1 MKINIKEVLIIIS
14 LSIFLGFIR
23 YFLLDEEFSLIK
35 KTKLGSIDNSINYN
49 EVDSLL
55 LYIKNTKSPKL
66 IDVTLAK
73 LFYDNNLVTFID
85 ARDTESY
92 IEEHI
97 LNALNIP
104 YDLIE
109 DVLNEY
115 DIRYLIELNEDFI
128 EEVYIEDNNPFY
140 FGLKEGNIYLSNKKI
155 DSPTFNIDG
164 KEFAFVIYCSGEGC
178 SLSEDLGFY
187 MFNEIGVEKIFIYEG
202 GIPEWKNNNY
212 PIK

>member
-23 YFLLDEEFSLIK
+23 YFLLDEEFFLIK
-35 KTKLGSIDNSINYN
+35 KTKLESIDNSINHN

-85 ARDTESY
+85 ARDTQSY
-92 IEEHI
+92 VEEHI

-109 DVLNEY
+109 DVLNEH
-115 DIRYLIELNEDFI
+115 DIKYLIELNEDFI
-128 EEVYIEDNNPFY
+128 EKVYIEDNNPFY
-140 FGLKEGNIYLSNKKI
+140 LGIKEGNIYLSNQKI
-155 DSPTFNIDG
+155 ESPSFNLDG

-187 MFNEIGVEKIFIYEG
+187 MFNEMGIGKIFIYEG

-212 PIK
+212 PTK

>member
-1 MKINIKEVLIIIS
+1 MKINIKKILIIIS
-14 LSIFLGFIR
+14 LSIFFGFIR
-23 YFLLDEEFSLIK
+23 YFLLDKEFSLIK
-35 KTKLGSIDNSINYN
+35 KPKLESIDDNINHN

-66 IDVTLAK
+66 IDITLAK

-92 IEEHI
+92 TEEHI

-109 DVLNEY
+109 DVFNEY
-115 DIRYLIELNEDFI
+115 DLKYLIELNEDFI
-128 EEVYIEDNNPFY
+128 EEVSIDDNNPFY

-155 DSPTFNIDG
+155 ESPSFNLEG